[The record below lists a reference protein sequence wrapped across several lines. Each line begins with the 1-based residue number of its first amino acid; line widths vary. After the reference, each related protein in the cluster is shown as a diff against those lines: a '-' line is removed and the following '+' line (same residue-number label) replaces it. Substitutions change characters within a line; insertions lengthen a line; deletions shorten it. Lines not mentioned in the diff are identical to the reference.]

1 MAETYR
7 PPTDGSPQSRPVL
20 AYPELNQAL
29 LNANGK
35 ISAKAIG
42 NKLMR
47 FRGTIV
53 DGFRFEL
60 AVADA
65 KTANK
70 YKLVWCGRARS
81 PSGRRSCPAARNP
94 SKGRG
99 SLGV

>member
-70 YKLVWCGRARS
+70 YKLVWCGEGEKPKRPS
-81 PSGRRSCPAARNP
+81 QLPSGAKPF
-94 SKGRG
+94 
-99 SLGV
+99 